1 MPDAASPS
9 GLRFVMWGP
18 SSAGKTMFL
27 VQLFLQARGRSEWLV
42 RPTSEAVTAEVE
54 RNARRM
60 REHNMFPAPTAL
72 GDGADL
78 SFSMINDRTGER
90 ADISIKD
97 RAGEYSER
105 LDSDNFGLFRA
116 ADAVLL
122 MFDHTRET
130 SRLLTETQLTLM
142 KLYTDRQS
150 QPELANP
157 AKDPRPVAVCLTKT
171 DLLVRTPGDAQR
183 ARDTPDAFVRE
194 RLDRRVVDCVEEHC
208 RNAQFFPV
216 SSVGLRV
223 RHGGVEPVLFL
234 DEELSP
240 RIGHFEE
247 PINLIQ
253 PFEWLFRE
261 ARAARAERQPS
272 S

>member
-1 MPDAASPS
+1 MPETASSP
-9 GLRFVMWGP
+9 GLHFVMWGP
-18 SSAGKTMFL
+18 SAAGKTMFL
-27 VQLFLQARGRSEWLV
+27 VQLFLQSKGKSEWMV

-54 RNARRM
+54 RHARRM
-60 REHNMFPAPTAL
+60 RDYSMFPAPTAL
-72 GDGADL
+72 GAGADL
-78 SFSMINDRTGER
+78 SFSMINERTGAR
-90 ADISIKD
+90 AEISIKD

-105 LDSDNFGLFRA
+105 PDRDNLDLYRT
-116 ADAVLL
+116 ADAALL

-150 QPELANP
+150 QPELAHL

-171 DLLVRTPGDAQR
+171 DLLVRTPGDAHR
-183 ARDTPDAFVRE
+183 ARETPDDFVRSQ
-194 RLDRRVVDCVEEHC
+194 LDRRVVDCVEEHC
-208 RNAQFFPV
+208 QNARFFPV

-234 DEELSP
+234 DEDLGP

-253 PFEWLFRE
+253 PFAWLFE
-261 ARAARAERQPS
+261 QASAVRAARAAEP
-272 S
+272 